1 MNLQHLADSL
11 QTLGHDA
18 TDVVTRAVGAVEEV
32 TSGPVRSM
40 GAVVRAHDPRA
51 RHRQSRQRGALIVVA
66 AAVVLVALVVARRRR
81 RHATDPVPSLDG
93 LGLHLATDGAAPDRK
108 ASATR

>member
-40 GAVVRAHDPRA
+40 SAVVRAHDPRVK
-51 RHRQSRQRGALIVVA
+51 HRKIRQRNAVIVV
-66 AAVVLVALVVARRRR
+66 AAVVLVALLVARRRR
-81 RHATDPVPSLDG
+81 RRAEEPVTSLDG
-93 LGLHLATDGAAPDRK
+93 LGLHVTTDGNAPDRK